1 VIEGEL
7 RIANR
12 LGLHARAAARLVNLL
27 KDYRSEVWF
36 CRPGEGRRVDAR
48 SIICLI
54 GMGAACGTRLH
65 FDISGIDETE
75 TLRAMQL
82 LFDSGF
88 DESA

>member
-1 VIEGEL
+1 MIEGEL
-7 RIANR
+7 KITNQ

-27 KDYRSEVWF
+27 KNYQSEVWF
-36 CRPGEGRRVDAR
+36 CRPGERSRVDAR

-75 TLRAMQL
+75 TLRAMQS

-88 DESA
+88 GESA